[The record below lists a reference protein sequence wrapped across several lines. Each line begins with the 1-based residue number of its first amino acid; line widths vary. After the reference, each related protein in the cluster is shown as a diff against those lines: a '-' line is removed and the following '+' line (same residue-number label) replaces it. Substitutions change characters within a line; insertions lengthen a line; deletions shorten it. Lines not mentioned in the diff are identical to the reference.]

1 MFIGQYLHTLEVKG
15 RLAIPRDFRSPLGR
29 QAVITKGLDG
39 CLFLFPLETWSSFS
53 QKINQMSVTKKDSRA
68 FSRFL
73 TFAAAKVSL
82 DSQGRILIPD
92 HLRQFAGLKKHV
104 MVAGASSRVEVW
116 DKKRFDQYQGQI
128 EKETEKI
135 TERLTD
141 VGF

>member
-1 MFIGQYLHTLEVKG
+1 MFIGQYLHTLEAKG
-15 RLAIPRDFRSPLGR
+15 RLAIPKQFRSSLGR
-29 QAVITKGLDG
+29 RAVITKGLDG
-39 CLFLFPLETWSSFS
+39 CLFLFSAEAWHDFS
-53 QKINQMSVTKKDSRA
+53 QKIAKMSLTKKDSRS

-73 TFAAAKVSL
+73 TFSAAEASL

>member
-1 MFIGQYLHTLEVKG
+1 MFIGQYLHTLEAKG
-15 RLAIPRDFRSPLGR
+15 RLAIPKSFRSSLSR

-39 CLFLFPLETWSSFS
+39 CLFLFPAEAWHDFS
-53 QKINQMSVTKKDSRA
+53 QKIAKMSLTKKDSRS

-73 TFAAAKVSL
+73 TFSAAQVNL

-92 HLRQFAGLKKHV
+92 HLRKFAGLKKHV
-104 MVAGASSRVEVW
+104 MVAGASDRVEVW
-116 DKKRFDQYQGQI
+116 DKKHFDQYQGRV

-141 VGF
+141 VGL